1 MPQLIDHIDAIAR
14 KRQRAVLYLEFH
26 PKSYEESRLYRH
38 DDDAVR
44 TSMLDWFD
52 AQAIAW
58 QPCGPYAELS
68 GFSSWR
74 GQICFELP
82 YDEMLPAYCQLRD
95 YLEHADGSMR
105 HAGVRFYL
113 LTLDLAMQNAAHDE
127 PGFWDRWAQDL

>member
-26 PKSYEESRLYRH
+26 PKSHEESRLYRH

-44 TSMLDWFD
+44 SSMLDWFD

-68 GFSSWR
+68 GFS
-74 GQICFELP
+74 
-82 YDEMLPAYCQLRD
+82 
-95 YLEHADGSMR
+95 
-105 HAGVRFYL
+105 
-113 LTLDLAMQNAAHDE
+113 
-127 PGFWDRWAQDL
+127 

>member
-1 MPQLIDHIDAIAR
+1 M
-14 KRQRAVLYLEFH
+14 LYLEFH

-44 TSMLDWFD
+44 SSMLDWFD

-68 GFSSWR
+68 GFSAARPDS
-74 GQICFELP
+74 FELP

-95 YLEHADGSMR
+95 YLEHADGSMALCGR
-105 HAGVRFYL
+105 KCFYL
-113 LTLDLAMQNAAHDE
+113 LTLDLAMQNRG
-127 PGFWDRWAQDL
+127 P